1 MALSRVM
8 TAVVARTLADAVET
22 VSVPQLRI
30 LTMLYYGG
38 PVNLTAIANQLGV
51 DRSNASRP
59 ADRLAA
65 AGLVRRMEDA
75 ADRRSTT
82 LALTAKGRRLVDSI
96 MERRR
101 EIFDRLLDR
110 LDSDDRERV
119 AESVTALIA
128 AVKEDPGD
136 PELADAASEPI
147 LAWMQ

>member
-22 VSVPQLRI
+22 LSVPQLRI

-38 PVNLTAIANQLGV
+38 PLNLTAIAKQLGV

-65 AGLVRRMEDA
+65 AGLVRRMEDES
-75 ADRRSTT
+75 DRRSTT
-82 LALTAKGRRLVDSI
+82 LALTPEGRRLVDSI

-101 EIFDRLLDR
+101 EIFDRFLDR
-110 LDSDDRERV
+110 LGSDDRERL

-128 AVKEDPGD
+128 AVREDPGD
-136 PELADAASEPI
+136 PALAGAASEPI
-147 LAWMQ
+147 LPWIH